1 MSNHPSITDRSKSVS
16 DFSDAKT
23 GLKKMKIRSHDKL
36 ILGHVNINSTRSKT
50 DTLVYVLDK
59 NVDVFLISET
69 KLDNYFSLTQFKI
82 EE

>member
-1 MSNHPSITDRSKSVS
+1 
-16 DFSDAKT
+16 
-23 GLKKMKIRSHDKL
+23 MKIPLSDKL

>member
-1 MSNHPSITDRSKSVS
+1 
-16 DFSDAKT
+16 
-23 GLKKMKIRSHDKL
+23 MKILLSDKL

>member
-36 ILGHVNINSTRSKT
+36 ILGHVNINSIRNKFDS
-50 DTLVYVLDK
+50 LVYMLG
-59 NVDVFLISET
+59 
-69 KLDNYFSLTQFKI
+69 
-82 EE
+82 